1 MTRVLVIET
10 TPGAFEPEWP
20 TAFEVDRIAWVSV
33 TPERL
38 GTRGLNLVVPVV
50 SAFSDAVA
58 AFFRLLLNQGVQAPT
73 LAVLPAGDLQSR
85 GGELAVRAADDFV
98 TWPVRV
104 EEWRRRLDRLVGC
117 EEPDLP
123 DVSER
128 LTREIGLAQ
137 LVGRDPA
144 FRRVVEMIPII
155 ARSGSPTLITGE
167 TGTGK
172 ELCARAIHMLSSRR
186 AQPFIPVDCAA
197 LPEHLFENEFFG
209 HARGAFTDAH
219 RDQKGLVSLSEG
231 GTLLLDEVDSLS
243 SSAQA
248 KLLRFLQERTFRP
261 LGADRFSRADVNVL
275 AAMNRDPE
283 GLVRDGRF
291 RADLFFRLNVIRLHL
306 APLRDRRSDIPLI
319 ARHFLAACSTE
330 WGVAPKTL
338 APSTLAKL
346 SAYDWPGNIR
356 ELTNILRHAAVLT
369 SGRLILPEHVILPGE
384 PVAGHAGG
392 SR

>member
-1 MTRVLVIET
+1 
-10 TPGAFEPEWP
+10 
-20 TAFEVDRIAWVSV
+20 
-33 TPERL
+33 
-38 GTRGLNLVVPVV
+38 
-50 SAFSDAVA
+50 
-58 AFFRLLLNQGVQAPT
+58 
-73 LAVLPAGDLQSR
+73 
-85 GGELAVRAADDFV
+85 
-98 TWPVRV
+98 
-104 EEWRRRLDRLVGC
+104 
-117 EEPDLP
+117 
-123 DVSER
+123 
-128 LTREIGLAQ
+128 

-319 ARHFLAACSTE
+319 ARHFLTACSTE

-384 PVAGHAGG
+384 PVAGMPAGVDAMRDGLSFRQVRAMAVETFERAYVTRLIEKHAGNVTRAAREARKDRRAFG
-392 SR
+392 RLMKKYSIPSAGRSGPKH